1 MFKFIKFILK
11 FIVLSVIILPFV
23 LLGYS
28 LSNTALVSNR
38 AVPEHHDIARV
49 QQILK
54 QHDPRHLKQ
63 GQTGYLI
70 LSEQDINA
78 LLVGSFSFLNSYQ
91 NQKMPRVQAASLLH
105 DKHLSINV
113 SIRLPENQWAHFIN
127 FSLGLKTSAKD
138 QLQIDKV
145 SFGTLTIPG
154 FLIQPVWD
162 FSNQYFYQFSEYQ
175 QLVNALQK
183 VELSP
188 QQLSL
193 IYTADWEAVK
203 QLKQRGQS
211 LLISESEKKTIR
223 LYQQE
228 LSQISKQL
236 NRKVSREVS
245 YQKGQPSLSKVLQPL
260 FQFALTRSS
269 TSGVSAVAEN
279 KALLFV
285 LAMHASGKNI
295 NSIIGEASE
304 QQNSSSKIKLKST
317 LRMRH
322 DLMQHFSISAFLSS
336 VAGDAL
342 AHATGIFKEMSDS
355 QGGSGFSFA
364 DLAADQ
370 AGVKFGAMA
379 VASESSALSLQQF
392 MSRISNE
399 NDYMPRINNL
409 PEGLQEGRFKR
420 QYGTTKDTRYKQVQ
434 KELDKRIRLCR
445 LYKDN

>member
-1 MFKFIKFILK
+1 M
-11 FIVLSVIILPFV
+11 
-23 LLGYS
+23 
-28 LSNTALVSNR
+28 SNTALVTSHT
-38 AVPEHHDIARV
+38 VPEHQDIARV
-49 QQILK
+49 QHILK

-63 GQTGYLI
+63 GQTGHLI

-78 LLVGSFSFLNSYQ
+78 LLTGSLSFFNSSQ
-91 NQKMPRVQAASLLH
+91 SQQAPKVLANSLLTN
-105 DKHLSINV
+105 KQLNINV
-113 SIRLPENQWAHFIN
+113 SIRLPDNQLARYIN
-127 FSLGLKTSAKD
+127 LSLSLKTSAQDK
-138 QLQIDKV
+138 LQIDKV

-154 FLIQPVWD
+154 YLIQPVWN

-183 VELSP
+183 IELSP

-193 IYTADWEAVK
+193 TYTADWEAVK

-228 LSQISKQL
+228 LSQISNQL
-236 NRKVSREVS
+236 SREVS
-245 YQKGQPSLSKVLQPL
+245 YKKGQPSLSKILQPL

-269 TSGVSAVAEN
+269 TADVSAIAEN

-285 LAMHASGKNI
+285 LAMYAAGKNI
-295 NSIIGEASE
+295 DSIIGETDKQA
-304 QQNSSSKIKLKST
+304 NSSSKIKLKAS

-336 VAGDAL
+336 IAGDAL
-342 AHATGIFKEMSDS
+342 AHATGIFKEVSDS

-370 AGVKFGAMA
+370 AGVKFGTMA
-379 VASESSALSLQQF
+379 VTSESSAQSLQKAI
-392 MSRISNE
+392 SRIIGE
-399 NDYMPRINNL
+399 DDYMPRINNL

-420 QYGTTKDTRYKQVQ
+420 QYGTTKDVRYKQMQ
-434 KELDKRIRLCR
+434 KELDKRISLCR

>member
-1 MFKFIKFILK
+1 MF
-11 FIVLSVIILPFV
+11 SVITLPFV
-23 LLGYS
+23 LLGFS
-28 LSNTALVSNR
+28 MSDTALVTSHT
-38 AVPEHHDIARV
+38 VPDHQDIARV

-54 QHDPRHLKQ
+54 LHDPRHLKQ
-63 GQTGYLI
+63 GQTGHLI
-70 LSEQDINA
+70 LSEQDINV
-78 LLVGSFSFLNSYQ
+78 LLTGSLSFYNLSQSRQTPKLLAN
-91 NQKMPRVQAASLLH
+91 SLLMN
-105 DKHLSINV
+105 KQLGINL
-113 SIRLPENQWAHFIN
+113 SIRLPDNPLGRYIN
-127 FSLGLKTSAKD
+127 CSLGLKTSAQDK
-138 QLQIDKV
+138 LHIDKV

-154 FLIQPVWD
+154 YLIQPVWN
-162 FSNQYFYQFSEYQ
+162 FSNQYLYQFPEYQ

-193 IYTADWEAVK
+193 TYTADWEAVK

-211 LLISESEKKTIR
+211 LLISESEKKSIR

-228 LSQISKQL
+228 LSQISQQL
-236 NRKVSREVS
+236 GREVS
-245 YQKGQPSLSKVLQPL
+245 YQKGQPSLSKILQPL

-269 TSGVSAVAEN
+269 AADVSAVEEN

-285 LAMHASGKNI
+285 LAMHAAGKNI
-295 NSIIGEASE
+295 ESIIGETVE
-304 QQNSSSKIKLKST
+304 QTNSSSKIRLKAS

-342 AHATGIFKEMSDS
+342 AHATGIFKEVSDS

-370 AGVKFGAMA
+370 AGVKFGTMA
-379 VASESSALSLQQF
+379 VTSESSAQSLQKA
-392 MSRISNE
+392 MSRISGE
-399 NDYMPRINNL
+399 DDYMPRINNL
-409 PEGLQEGRFKR
+409 PEGLQAGLFKR
-420 QYGTTKDTRYKQVQ
+420 QYGTTKDVRYKQMQ